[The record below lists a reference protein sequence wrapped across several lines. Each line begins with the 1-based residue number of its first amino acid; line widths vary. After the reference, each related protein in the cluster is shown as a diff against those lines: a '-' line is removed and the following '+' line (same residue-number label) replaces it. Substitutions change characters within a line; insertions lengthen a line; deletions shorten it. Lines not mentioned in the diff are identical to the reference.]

1 VQLLL
6 AGFKY
11 LTVWA
16 DFTDDQPAPELVGR
30 AAGFFPFVGLLLGL
44 LLALSN
50 YVLSPYLNP
59 EILSVVV
66 IALLIAATGARHL
79 HGVKET
85 FDELGAKAAGRDGRR
100 NEALGFAAIV
110 LVILFKIAAADSMD
124 EILSLSLLLTPV
136 LARWAVLIFI
146 YGYDARF
153 DETLRLISA
162 RVKFSSVLT
171 STAAT
176 LALTVYFLGRKGL
189 WIALIVSL
197 IALLLR
203 GLLHRRH
210 GIVSQANIGAIVEL
224 AEALSLVLLASL

>member
-1 VQLLL
+1 MQLLV
-6 AGFKY
+6 AAFKY
-11 LTVWA
+11 LTVWS
-16 DFTDDQPAPELVGR
+16 DFTDDKPTPELVGR
-30 AAGFFPFVGLLLGL
+30 AAVFFPLAGLVLGL

-50 YVLSPYLNP
+50 YVLSPYLDP
-59 EILSVVV
+59 EILGVVV

-79 HGVKET
+79 HGVKKT
-85 FDELGAKAAGRDGRR
+85 FDDLGAHAPARGGQT

-110 LVILFKIAAADSMD
+110 LIILFKSAAADSID

-136 LARWAVLIFI
+136 LARWALLIFI
-146 YGYDARF
+146 YGYGARF
-153 DETLRLISA
+153 DETLRLISE

-176 LALTVYFLGRKGL
+176 LALTIYFLGRKGL

-197 IALLLR
+197 FALLLR

-210 GIVSQANIGAIVEL
+210 GIVSQANIGATVEL
-224 AEALSLVLLASL
+224 AEALSLILLASL